1 MWNDDENIL
10 RFSREG
16 NLREVSAGPVAV
28 ASNGTVVKRRP
39 EDLTPR
45 EQEILQLVWA
55 GLTNRTIA
63 EQLHIS
69 IKTAEAHRANMMKK
83 LRVSN
88 IAQLLKTAL
97 EEGLLAHPYRRP
109 WRTAPLRP
117 GMHRRF
123 ARCTA
128 AHQRAARRRRD
139 RRSRPTRRPWR
150 SRRAANHRVNGPISR
165 KVCFAAR

>member
-1 MWNDDENIL
+1 MWNDQNML
-10 RFSREG
+10 RSARED
-16 NLREVSAGPVAV
+16 NARAG
-28 ASNGTVVKRRP
+28 ASGLSLVPGVNMTVKRRP

-97 EEGLLAHPYRRP
+97 EEGLLATH
-109 WRTAPLRP
+109 A
-117 GMHRRF
+117 G
-123 ARCTA
+123 
-128 AHQRAARRRRD
+128 
-139 RRSRPTRRPWR
+139 
-150 SRRAANHRVNGPISR
+150 
-165 KVCFAAR
+165 

>member
-1 MWNDDENIL
+1 MWNNQQEIL
-10 RFSREG
+10 RSAREDNAREG
-16 NLREVSAGPVAV
+16 SGLGLVSGVTMA
-28 ASNGTVVKRRP
+28 VKRRP

-97 EEGLLAHPYRRP
+97 EEGLLATH
-109 WRTAPLRP
+109 A
-117 GMHRRF
+117 G
-123 ARCTA
+123 
-128 AHQRAARRRRD
+128 
-139 RRSRPTRRPWR
+139 
-150 SRRAANHRVNGPISR
+150 
-165 KVCFAAR
+165 

>member
-1 MWNDDENIL
+1 MWSEQQNGFQVDGEAKAQGAT
-10 RFSREG
+10 FG
-16 NLREVSAGPVAV
+16 NGSTSLSGL
-28 ASNGTVVKRRP
+28 SSKRRP

-97 EEGLLAHPYRRP
+97 EEGLLA
-109 WRTAPLRP
+109 TQA
-117 GMHRRF
+117 G
-123 ARCTA
+123 
-128 AHQRAARRRRD
+128 
-139 RRSRPTRRPWR
+139 
-150 SRRAANHRVNGPISR
+150 
-165 KVCFAAR
+165 

>member
-1 MWNDDENIL
+1 MMWNDNENVL
-10 RFSREG
+10 QFNREG
-16 NLREVSAGPVAV
+16 NLREVPTVSTALAGVNMQA
-28 ASNGTVVKRRP
+28 KRRP

-97 EEGLLAHPYRRP
+97 EEGLLATH
-109 WRTAPLRP
+109 A
-117 GMHRRF
+117 G
-123 ARCTA
+123 
-128 AHQRAARRRRD
+128 
-139 RRSRPTRRPWR
+139 
-150 SRRAANHRVNGPISR
+150 
-165 KVCFAAR
+165 

>member
-1 MWNDDENIL
+1 MWSEQQNVVQVE
-10 RFSREG
+10 RETNVQASTPG
-16 NLREVSAGPVAV
+16 IGPALGGGL
-28 ASNGTVVKRRP
+28 AAKRRP
-39 EDLTPR
+39 EGLTPR

-97 EEGLLAHPYRRP
+97 EEGLLATH
-109 WRTAPLRP
+109 A
-117 GMHRRF
+117 G
-123 ARCTA
+123 
-128 AHQRAARRRRD
+128 
-139 RRSRPTRRPWR
+139 
-150 SRRAANHRVNGPISR
+150 
-165 KVCFAAR
+165 

>member
-1 MWNDDENIL
+1 MWNEKLDQS
-10 RFSREG
+10 RFGRER
-16 NLREVSAGPVAV
+16 NV
-28 ASNGTVVKRRP
+28 GTVLAEVEQVPTKAAIAKRRP

-45 EQEILQLVWA
+45 EYEILQLVWA

-97 EEGLLAHPYRRP
+97 EEGLL
-109 WRTAPLRP
+109 L
-117 GMHRRF
+117 
-123 ARCTA
+123 
-128 AHQRAARRRRD
+128 
-139 RRSRPTRRPWR
+139 
-150 SRRAANHRVNGPISR
+150 NHVS
-165 KVCFAAR
+165 

>member
-1 MWNDDENIL
+1 MWNEKLDLL
-10 RFSREG
+10 RFDREG
-16 NLREVSAGPVAV
+16 NV
-28 ASNGTVVKRRP
+28 GTVLPETEQVATEPTAAKRRP

-45 EQEILQLVWA
+45 EYEILQLVWA

-97 EEGLLAHPYRRP
+97 EEGLLVTHA
-109 WRTAPLRP
+109 
-117 GMHRRF
+117 
-123 ARCTA
+123 
-128 AHQRAARRRRD
+128 
-139 RRSRPTRRPWR
+139 S
-150 SRRAANHRVNGPISR
+150 
-165 KVCFAAR
+165 

>member
-1 MWNDDENIL
+1 MWNEQSNV
-10 RFSREG
+10 SRMDHEANVRG
-16 NLREVSAGPVAV
+16 AAV
-28 ASNGTVVKRRP
+28 RIGQTSDGSLATKRRP

-45 EQEILQLVWA
+45 EQQILQLVWA

-97 EEGLLAHPYRRP
+97 EEGLLATH
-109 WRTAPLRP
+109 A
-117 GMHRRF
+117 G
-123 ARCTA
+123 
-128 AHQRAARRRRD
+128 
-139 RRSRPTRRPWR
+139 
-150 SRRAANHRVNGPISR
+150 
-165 KVCFAAR
+165 

>member
-1 MWNDDENIL
+1 MWNDQQDGV
-10 RFSREG
+10 RTAQGDTAREG
-16 NLREVSAGPVAV
+16 STRLHLASSASVA
-28 ASNGTVVKRRP
+28 VKRRP

-97 EEGLLAHPYRRP
+97 EEGLLATH
-109 WRTAPLRP
+109 A
-117 GMHRRF
+117 G
-123 ARCTA
+123 
-128 AHQRAARRRRD
+128 
-139 RRSRPTRRPWR
+139 
-150 SRRAANHRVNGPISR
+150 
-165 KVCFAAR
+165 

>member
-1 MWNDDENIL
+1 MWNDQ
-10 RFSREG
+10 REIVRSV
-16 NLREVSAGPVAV
+16 REDNVLDVSTGLSLAPSTSMAI
-28 ASNGTVVKRRP
+28 KRRP

-97 EEGLLAHPYRRP
+97 EEGLLVTHA
-109 WRTAPLRP
+109 
-117 GMHRRF
+117 G
-123 ARCTA
+123 
-128 AHQRAARRRRD
+128 
-139 RRSRPTRRPWR
+139 
-150 SRRAANHRVNGPISR
+150 
-165 KVCFAAR
+165 

>member
-1 MWNDDENIL
+1 MMWNDKVDL
-10 RFSREG
+10 LGVGREG
-16 NLREVSAGPVAV
+16 SLATSLTEIRHRPIETMA
-28 ASNGTVVKRRP
+28 VKRRP

-45 EQEILQLVWA
+45 EYEILQLVWA

-97 EEGLLAHPYRRP
+97 EEGLLATH
-109 WRTAPLRP
+109 A
-117 GMHRRF
+117 
-123 ARCTA
+123 
-128 AHQRAARRRRD
+128 
-139 RRSRPTRRPWR
+139 S
-150 SRRAANHRVNGPISR
+150 
-165 KVCFAAR
+165 

>member
-1 MWNDDENIL
+1 MWNDNQDVL
-10 RFSREG
+10 RDAREDNARDRSSG
-16 NLREVSAGPVAV
+16 MSLVPEGSLA
-28 ASNGTVVKRRP
+28 VKRRP

-97 EEGLLAHPYRRP
+97 EEGLLATH
-109 WRTAPLRP
+109 A
-117 GMHRRF
+117 G
-123 ARCTA
+123 
-128 AHQRAARRRRD
+128 
-139 RRSRPTRRPWR
+139 
-150 SRRAANHRVNGPISR
+150 
-165 KVCFAAR
+165 

>member
-1 MWNDDENIL
+1 MMWNDNENVL
-10 RFSREG
+10 RFNREG
-16 NLREVSAGPVAV
+16 NLRELPPGTDAV
-28 ASNGTVVKRRP
+28 LGSSTIVKRRP

-63 EQLHIS
+63 EQLQIS

-97 EEGLLAHPYRRP
+97 EEGLLATH
-109 WRTAPLRP
+109 A
-117 GMHRRF
+117 G
-123 ARCTA
+123 
-128 AHQRAARRRRD
+128 
-139 RRSRPTRRPWR
+139 
-150 SRRAANHRVNGPISR
+150 
-165 KVCFAAR
+165 

>member
-1 MWNDDENIL
+1 MWNDKQDVLRIAREENVQD
-10 RFSREG
+10 
-16 NLREVSAGPVAV
+16 VSARLSLVPGEGLA
-28 ASNGTVVKRRP
+28 VKRRP

-97 EEGLLAHPYRRP
+97 EEGLLATH
-109 WRTAPLRP
+109 A
-117 GMHRRF
+117 G
-123 ARCTA
+123 
-128 AHQRAARRRRD
+128 
-139 RRSRPTRRPWR
+139 
-150 SRRAANHRVNGPISR
+150 
-165 KVCFAAR
+165 

>member
-1 MWNDDENIL
+1 MWNDNENVL

-16 NLREVSAGPVAV
+16 NVREVPPGTNVV
-28 ASNGTVVKRRP
+28 ASSTMTRRRP

-97 EEGLLAHPYRRP
+97 EEGLLATH
-109 WRTAPLRP
+109 A
-117 GMHRRF
+117 G
-123 ARCTA
+123 
-128 AHQRAARRRRD
+128 
-139 RRSRPTRRPWR
+139 
-150 SRRAANHRVNGPISR
+150 
-165 KVCFAAR
+165 

>member
-1 MWNDDENIL
+1 MWNDQNLL
-10 RFSREG
+10 RSARKDNSRDG
-16 NLREVSAGPVAV
+16 AAGLGVVPGVSLTA
-28 ASNGTVVKRRP
+28 KRRP

-97 EEGLLAHPYRRP
+97 EEGLLATH
-109 WRTAPLRP
+109 A
-117 GMHRRF
+117 G
-123 ARCTA
+123 
-128 AHQRAARRRRD
+128 
-139 RRSRPTRRPWR
+139 
-150 SRRAANHRVNGPISR
+150 
-165 KVCFAAR
+165 

>member
-1 MWNDDENIL
+1 MWNDQDIVQ
-10 RFSREG
+10 SAREDNG
-16 NLREVSAGPVAV
+16 RDGSSGLAV
-28 ASNGTVVKRRP
+28 VPGASMTVKRRP

-45 EQEILQLVWA
+45 EQEILQLVWE

-97 EEGLLAHPYRRP
+97 EEGLLATH
-109 WRTAPLRP
+109 A
-117 GMHRRF
+117 G
-123 ARCTA
+123 
-128 AHQRAARRRRD
+128 
-139 RRSRPTRRPWR
+139 
-150 SRRAANHRVNGPISR
+150 
-165 KVCFAAR
+165 

>member
-1 MWNDDENIL
+1 MWNDQNML
-10 RFSREG
+10 RSAREDNARDGASGLSLVPGG
-16 NLREVSAGPVAV
+16 NM
-28 ASNGTVVKRRP
+28 TVKRRP

-97 EEGLLAHPYRRP
+97 EEGLLATH
-109 WRTAPLRP
+109 A
-117 GMHRRF
+117 G
-123 ARCTA
+123 
-128 AHQRAARRRRD
+128 
-139 RRSRPTRRPWR
+139 
-150 SRRAANHRVNGPISR
+150 
-165 KVCFAAR
+165 

>member
-1 MWNDDENIL
+1 MWNEQDVL
-10 RFSREG
+10 RSARGDNAREG
-16 NLREVSAGPVAV
+16 APGLSLVPGGSMA
-28 ASNGTVVKRRP
+28 VKRRP

-97 EEGLLAHPYRRP
+97 EEGLLATH
-109 WRTAPLRP
+109 A
-117 GMHRRF
+117 G
-123 ARCTA
+123 
-128 AHQRAARRRRD
+128 
-139 RRSRPTRRPWR
+139 
-150 SRRAANHRVNGPISR
+150 
-165 KVCFAAR
+165 

>member
-1 MWNDDENIL
+1 MWSEQQNVVQVE
-10 RFSREG
+10 REANAQG
-16 NLREVSAGPVAV
+16 STPGIAQALGRGLA
-28 ASNGTVVKRRP
+28 VKRRP

-63 EQLHIS
+63 ERLHIS

-97 EEGLLAHPYRRP
+97 EEGLLATH
-109 WRTAPLRP
+109 A
-117 GMHRRF
+117 G
-123 ARCTA
+123 
-128 AHQRAARRRRD
+128 
-139 RRSRPTRRPWR
+139 
-150 SRRAANHRVNGPISR
+150 
-165 KVCFAAR
+165 

>member
-1 MWNDDENIL
+1 MWSEQQNVVQVE
-10 RFSREG
+10 REANVQG
-16 NLREVSAGPVAV
+16 STPGIAQALGGGLAA
-28 ASNGTVVKRRP
+28 KRRP

-97 EEGLLAHPYRRP
+97 EEGLLATH
-109 WRTAPLRP
+109 A
-117 GMHRRF
+117 G
-123 ARCTA
+123 
-128 AHQRAARRRRD
+128 
-139 RRSRPTRRPWR
+139 
-150 SRRAANHRVNGPISR
+150 
-165 KVCFAAR
+165 